1 MTDTE
6 FHEVPEE
13 KSHPPRDP
21 APSSATF
28 PKSAEHSV
36 ADEKASLAAAAT
48 EINDPAAVDPD
59 APLDIPWGKVVLYL
73 VIAWAVFRFAWL
85 IFESGG

>member
-6 FHEVPEE
+6 FHEFPEE

-28 PKSAEHSV
+28 PKSAGNST
-36 ADEKASLAAAAT
+36 AGEKASLAAAAT
-48 EINDPAAVDPD
+48 EINDPAAVDAD

-73 VIAWAVFRFAWL
+73 VVAWAVFRFAWL